1 MPSGDPAATLRPCDM
16 GAAGEAV
23 WEALTTGRRTVAEL
37 ALIAEA
43 ARVTDR
49 LRKLDD
55 AIAGNDD
62 RWATLVAARDNGD
75 ELIIRI
81 DGALQEARQ
90 QAVVLK
96 QILAQIEIEPAE
108 KEASPDD
115 IDFGSLTVVR
125 GTGTES

>member
-1 MPSGDPAATLRPCDM
+1 MPSGDPASTLRPRDM
-16 GAAGEAV
+16 GEAGETV
-23 WEALTTGRRTVAEL
+23 WEALTAGHRTVAEL